1 MTVLKALATLIGS
14 FPHKN
19 ADEALDLIFQY
30 ASAIPCWPQLPKR
43 DTKEGMVAQ
52 FSEGLPCLKLSNKGL
67 YLDESNKEEELE
79 DFYAAIIDKDI
90 QKFEI
95 SEDYSQG
102 LWRFYQRL
110 EDSDLSKISYIKCQI
125 TGPFTF
131 AAGIND
137 ASGRPI
143 LHDAVFMQAVIKGLA
158 MKALWQIE
166 LFRKFKKEII
176 LFFDEPYLSCFGSGF
191 TPINRENVVAGLKDL
206 ASTVKSKGVFLGVH
220 CCGNT
225 DWSIFTD
232 VEAIDIINFDAFGFL
247 EKVTLYA
254 QYIGKFLERDGA
266 LCWGIVPTQE
276 FSEKISKKIL
286 LDKIKEG
293 MDVFKNKGV
302 REDLLRER
310 MLVSP
315 ACGLGSL
322 EPIKI
327 EPILKLLAQ
336 VSQDMRQKEII

>member
-1 MTVLKALATLIGS
+1 MSQLKGSATLIGS
-14 FPHKN
+14 FPYKD

-30 ASAIPCWPQLPKR
+30 APAIPSWPQLPRR
-43 DTKEGMVAQ
+43 DAKEGMVAQ
-52 FSEGLPCLKLSNKGL
+52 YSEGLPCLKMSGKGL
-67 YLDESNKEEELE
+67 YLDESDKEANLE
-79 DFYAAIIDKDI
+79 AFYAAVIDKDI

-110 EDSDLSKISYIKCQI
+110 ENSDLSKIKYIKCHV

-143 LHDAVFMQAVIKGLA
+143 LHDAVFMQAVIKGLS

-206 ASTVKSKGVFLGVH
+206 TSTVKSKDVLLGIH

-225 DWSIFTD
+225 DWSMFTD
-232 VEAIDIINFDAFGFL
+232 VEGIDIINFDAFEFL

-254 QYIGKFLERDGA
+254 QDIGKFLARDGA

-276 FSEKISKKIL
+276 FSDKISKKMLI
-286 LDKIKEG
+286 DKIKSG
-293 MDVFKNKGV
+293 IDTFKNKGV
-302 REDLLRER
+302 KETLLLER
-310 MLVSP
+310 ILVSP

-322 EPIKI
+322 EPAKI

-336 VSQDMRQKEII
+336 ISQDLR